1 MFTFSFGKLLRLGK
15 FLKPCFQEYK
25 SDAQMGFLTDRRE
38 SQSASEPRQIL
49 EVSMPITL
57 FPLHYSDWHGCDL
70 ESENSGGTEVRS
82 LCGR

>member
-1 MFTFSFGKLLRLGK
+1 
-15 FLKPCFQEYK
+15 
-25 SDAQMGFLTDRRE
+25 MGFLTDRRE
-38 SQSASEPRQIL
+38 SQSASEPQQIL